1 MPKLTKRS
9 VEGLEPRDT
18 DYLVF
23 DSELPGFGVR
33 VMPSGRKSYLVQ
45 YRSGGRTRRF
55 SLGRHGALTAE
66 EARKEAMSRLGEVA
80 KGGNPSEE
88 ASRQRRAPTVAA
100 LCDRFTAEYVPQHCK
115 PRTAYDYQRVI
126 DRFIRPRF
134 GSFKIA
140 DVTRA
145 DVAELH
151 HALRETP
158 YQANRVLSV
167 LSKMFNL
174 AELWELR
181 ADGSNPCRL
190 VRKFAE
196 QQKERYLSDTELD
209 RLGDVLAEVEE
220 EGAESVFVVAAFR
233 LLTLTGCR
241 LREIQTLRWDYVT
254 PTHLLLPDSKT
265 GARRIPLPP
274 AAHAVLDALPRLA
287 GNPHVIAGKKP
298 GGHIADL
305 QRPWY
310 RVRARAGLDD
320 VRIHDLRHTYASVAV
335 SNGVDLLTVG
345 KILGHRN
352 YQTTMRYAHLSD
364 DSQQRAADQIS
375 GRLAGAINRKSGATT
390 PGLRVVK

>member
-1 MPKLTKRS
+1 M
-9 VEGLEPRDT
+9 
-18 DYLVF
+18 
-23 DSELPGFGVR
+23 
-33 VMPSGRKSYLVQ
+33 
-45 YRSGGRTRRF
+45 
-55 SLGRHGALTAE
+55 
-66 EARKEAMSRLGEVA
+66 
-80 KGGNPSEE
+80 
-88 ASRQRRAPTVAA
+88 
-100 LCDRFTAEYVPQHCK
+100 PQHCK
-115 PRTAYDYQRVI
+115 PRTAFDYQRVI

-151 HALRETP
+151 HALRKTP

-174 AELWELR
+174 AELWGLR
-181 ADGSNPCRL
+181 TDGSNPCRL

-196 QQKERYLSDTELD
+196 HKKERYLSEAELI
-209 RLGDVLAEVEE
+209 RLGEVLAEAED

-233 LLTLTGCR
+233 LLMLTGCR
-241 LREIQTLRWDYVT
+241 LREIQTVRWDYVT

-274 AAHAVLDALPRLA
+274 AARAVLDALPRTA
-287 GNPHVIAGKKP
+287 GNPYVIAGKKP
-298 GGHIADL
+298 GEHITDL
-305 QRPWY
+305 ERPWR

-345 KILGHRN
+345 KILGHSN
-352 YQTTMRYAHLSD
+352 FQTTMRYAHLSD
-364 DSQQRAADQIS
+364 DPQQRAADQIS
-375 GRLAGAINRKSGATT
+375 ERLAGAINRKSGATT
-390 PGLRVVK
+390 PRLRVVK